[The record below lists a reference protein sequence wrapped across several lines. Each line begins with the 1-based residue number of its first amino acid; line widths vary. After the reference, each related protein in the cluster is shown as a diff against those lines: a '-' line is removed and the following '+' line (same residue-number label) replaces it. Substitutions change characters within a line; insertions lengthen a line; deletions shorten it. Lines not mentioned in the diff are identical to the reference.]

1 MKKPPRVSKT
11 ENEEKWYILHNA
23 HLCKELKRVEGEC
36 RRLER
41 ILNLKEATVT
51 FLQRQINILDG
62 ALQLL
67 EEQELDPIAV
77 KVFAS
82 ESLHAYRKANLEGDL
97 KTAWNK
103 VCDWKNNK

>member
-1 MKKPPRVSKT
+1 MKKPGRVSKT

-41 ILNLKEATVT
+41 ALNLKEATVT

-67 EEQELDPIAV
+67 EEQELDPMAV
-77 KVFAS
+77 KVFAA
-82 ESLHAYRKANLEGDL
+82 ESLNAYRKANIDGDL
-97 KTAWNK
+97 RKAWKYVNELK
-103 VCDWKNNK
+103 RE

>member
-1 MKKPPRVSKT
+1 MKNPGRVSKT

-41 ILNLKEATVT
+41 VLNLKEATVT

-67 EEQELDPIAV
+67 EEHELDPMAV
-77 KVFAS
+77 KVFAA
-82 ESLHAYRKANLEGDL
+82 ESLHAYRKANIDGDL
-97 KTAWNK
+97 SKAWKYVNELK
-103 VCDWKNNK
+103 RE